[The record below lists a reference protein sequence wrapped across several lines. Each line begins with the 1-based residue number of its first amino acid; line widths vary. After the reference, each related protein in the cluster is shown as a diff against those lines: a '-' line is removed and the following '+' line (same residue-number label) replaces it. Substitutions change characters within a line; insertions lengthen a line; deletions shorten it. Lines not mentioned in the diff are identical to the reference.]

1 MDSDTVDD
9 IFPQDSDYAGALERS
24 VAASFDRLPGK
35 LLPGRARRD

>member
-1 MDSDTVDD
+1 MDPDTVGG
-9 IFPQDSDYAGALERS
+9 IFPQDSDYDSLEGS